1 MKKIVRYLATVL
13 RDERGDLVQNI
24 VLLLGGILAT
34 IGIAVILYN
43 TITAKIAN
51 DSAGMS
57 KLN

>member
-1 MKKIVRYLATVL
+1 MKKIVRYLAAVL

-24 VLLLGGILAT
+24 VLLFGGILAT

-43 TITAKIAN
+43 TIAAKTAN

>member
-1 MKKIVRYLATVL
+1 MKKIACSLAALL

-34 IGIAVILYN
+34 VGIAVILYN

>member
-1 MKKIVRYLATVL
+1 VKKIVRYLATVL

>member
-1 MKKIVRYLATVL
+1 MKKIVCCLAAVL
-13 RDERGDLVQNI
+13 CDERGDLVQNI
-24 VLLLGGILAT
+24 VLLFGGILAMV
-34 IGIAVILYN
+34 GIAVILYN

>member
-1 MKKIVRYLATVL
+1 MKKIGCYLAEVL

-24 VLLLGGILAT
+24 VLLFGGILAT
-34 IGIAVILYN
+34 IGIAVILYS
-43 TITAKIAN
+43 TIAAKIAN

>member
-1 MKKIVRYLATVL
+1 MKKIVCGLATVL

>member
-1 MKKIVRYLATVL
+1 MKKIVCYLATVL
-13 RDERGDLVQNI
+13 HDERGDLVQNI

-34 IGIAVILYN
+34 IGIAVVLYN

>member
-1 MKKIVRYLATVL
+1 VKKIVCYLTTVL

-24 VLLLGGILAT
+24 VLLFGGILAT

-43 TITAKIAN
+43 TITSKIAN